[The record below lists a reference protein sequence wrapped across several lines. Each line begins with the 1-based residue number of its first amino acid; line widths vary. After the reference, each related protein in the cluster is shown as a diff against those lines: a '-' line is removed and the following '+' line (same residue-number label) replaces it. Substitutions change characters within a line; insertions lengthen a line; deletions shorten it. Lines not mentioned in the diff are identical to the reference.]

1 MQTTTSTI
9 TLSPAVLEHQA
20 QLKNQLENAELHEHF
35 ATALQNVDPTSE
47 VLSLKE
53 RIQDIRVGFRDLS
66 ISLGHLDNKLN
77 RRKFKFL
84 RHIGSKGLRPRWDFF
99 QEASCVK
106 HGFLHLVM
114 TFRNTLQ
121 RFKTLLDQSQ
131 LNATDA
137 SAFLRQNL
145 HIFTDEHVQDAEK
158 VGALKQEIENFMTII
173 GSRIDHAGKLRDSLS
188 RLSDDIRLFGR
199 EISEKVEYAQQHN
212 ESLFNELSEAYYKLQ
227 SLEVNLQS
235 VTEELS
241 DISLACFNCLS
252 AGASS
257 AAFFFVKLAP
267 HAARTAVGSI
277 LDAVPQGISAARKR
291 AEVTRLRVQI
301 QETRETI
308 SDLRKNHTAVN
319 ELTQLMQDTNA
330 QVANLA
336 VNIDALS
343 NIWRYIR
350 TDMVELRSLLGTVV
364 GGGHITELFL
374 HKLTITRTVYRKLVV
389 ALEEYSRE
397 TAAL

>member
-20 QLKNQLENAELHEHF
+20 QLKDQLENAELHEHF
-35 ATALQNVDPTSE
+35 AIVLENVDPTSE
-47 VLSLKE
+47 VHSLKE
-53 RIQDIRVGFRDLS
+53 RIQDIRDGFRELS
-66 ISLGHLDNKLN
+66 TKFGLLDSKLN

-84 RHIGSKGLRPRWDFF
+84 RHVGSKGLRTRWNLF
-99 QEASCVK
+99 QE
-106 HGFLHLVM
+106 
-114 TFRNTLQ
+114 

-131 LNATDA
+131 LNAMDA
-137 SAFLRQNL
+137 SAVLKQNL

-173 GSRIDHAGKLRDSLS
+173 GGKINHAGKLRDNLS
-188 RLSDDIRLFGR
+188 KLSDDIRLFGR
-199 EISEKVEYAQQHN
+199 EIGEKVECAQQHN
-212 ESLFNELSEAYYKLQ
+212 EALFNELSEVYYKLQ
-227 SLEVNLQS
+227 NLEVSLQS

-267 HAARTAVGSI
+267 DAARTAVGSI

-291 AEVTRLRVQI
+291 AEATRLRVQI
-301 QETRETI
+301 QEARETI

-397 TAAL
+397 TAL